1 MVFTMY
7 ELITDPFYEIIR
19 KYDRCVIEY
28 CLMEDD
34 APYREMQ
41 SHKEAVL
48 FAMRRAVDRSIEN
61 KRADAIRWGKEAADD
76 LCPWS
81 YDMDKAKAT
90 PIDAASFLHAP
101 EILRMDRNG
110 CTFYDCGRNIYPGN
124 EGRIPYWYAF
134 LKPPHGTRYK
144 PDDFRKVNAALFPGG
159 TDALEACEWTTD
171 WSDYFDDGHEW
182 WGAACWSVYDARLNR
197 YAVLFASATD

>member
-1 MVFTMY
+1 MY
-7 ELITDPFYEIIR
+7 ELLTDPFYEIIR

-28 CLMEDD
+28 CLMKDD
-34 APYREMQ
+34 APYRGMQ

-48 FAMRRAVDRSIEN
+48 FAMVRTIDRSIEN
-61 KRADAIRWGKEAADD
+61 TRADEIRWGKEAADD
-76 LCPWS
+76 LCPWR
-81 YDMDKAKAT
+81 YDVDKAKAT

-101 EILRMDRNG
+101 EILRVDRNG
-110 CTFYDCGRNIYPGN
+110 CAFYDCERNSYPDN

-144 PDDFRKVNAALFPGG
+144 PDDFRKVNAALFPEG

-182 WGAACWSVYDARLNR
+182 WGAACWRVYDARLNR

>member
-1 MVFTMY
+1 MR
-7 ELITDPFYEIIR
+7 ELMDDPFYGVVR
-19 KYDRCVIEY
+19 RYDRCVIEY

-34 APYREMQ
+34 APHRGLQ
-41 SHKEAVL
+41 SHRDAVL
-48 FAMRRAVDRSIEN
+48 FAMRRAVDRSIEEE
-61 KRADAIRWGKEAADD
+61 RRDEARWDRDVADE
-76 LCPWS
+76 LEPWS

-101 EILRMDRNG
+101 EILRVDRNG
-110 CTFYDCGRNIYPGN
+110 RAFYDCGRKSYPDN

-171 WSDYFDDGHEW
+171 WSDYFDDGREW
-182 WGAACWSVYDARLNR
+182 WGTACWSVYDARLNR